1 MESADSFGLGTNELP
16 DIPEEMPTIPM
27 PRVNRQR
34 LSRSWPIRSVPQP
47 TESPVT
53 PEPAQSGTSSETPRT
68 DATQNQDD
76 R

>member
-1 MESADSFGLGTNELP
+1 MESADSFGFGTNELP

-34 LSRSWPIRSVPQP
+34 LSRSRPIRSVTQP
-47 TESPVT
+47 SESPVS
-53 PEPAQSGTSSETPRT
+53 PEPSEVGTSSETPRT
-68 DATQNQDD
+68 DSTQNQDN

>member
-27 PRVNRQR
+27 PRVNRWC
-34 LSRSWPIRSVPQP
+34 LSRSQPIRSVPQP
-47 TESPVT
+47 SESPLS
-53 PEPAQSGTSSETPRT
+53 PEPAQVGTSSETPRT
-68 DATQNQDD
+68 DSTQNQDN